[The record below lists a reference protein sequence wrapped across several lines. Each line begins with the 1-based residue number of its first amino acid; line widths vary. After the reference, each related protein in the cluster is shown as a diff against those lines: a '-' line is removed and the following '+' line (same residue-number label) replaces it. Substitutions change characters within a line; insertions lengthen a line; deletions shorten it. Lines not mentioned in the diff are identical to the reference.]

1 MFGLYHHVLNE
12 QQDREPLF
20 AQQSTVNWIRAL
32 RHEIE
37 AEHGVR
43 VEDRLKAC
51 RLILRGSRK
60 TNPVPSPANPGR
72 KQAMSLPPPDRTA
85 HTGR

>member
-1 MFGLYHHVLNE
+1 MFWLYNHVLNE

-20 AQQSTVNWIRAL
+20 AQQNTVNWMRAL

-37 AEHGVR
+37 VEHGVR
-43 VEDRLKAC
+43 VEDQLKAC

-60 TNPVPSPANPGR
+60 TNSTCAPG
-72 KQAMSLPPPDRTA
+72 M
-85 HTGR
+85 